1 MKTFRHYFA
10 ILLGVLACAQSMAQV
25 IGIRPI
31 QQTAPR
37 SHDALAMSIQPLPA
51 NAPGAGAL
59 PILKTWTLL
68 AGKTSGEN
76 LKAWAATANW
86 TVIWNHPQDWNVPAS
101 TVFYGEFA
109 DAAEEVIKTLAAN
122 GALIRA
128 SINEGNNTIVVS
140 GPGVKQQ

>member
-1 MKTFRHYFA
+1 MKNLRLHFA
-10 ILLGVLACAQSMAQV
+10 FLLTLFTCAQSMAQI
-25 IGIRPI
+25 IGIKPL
-31 QQTAPR
+31 QHSSR
-37 SHDALAMSIQPLPA
+37 SNDVLAMSIQPLSSNVQPA
-51 NAPGAGAL
+51 DAL
-59 PILKTWTLL
+59 PILKTWTLQ

-101 TVFYGEFA
+101 TLFYGEFA

-128 SINEGNNTIVVS
+128 NINEGNNTIVVS